1 MLMKICKLAGNLDED
16 QLDELDEVLP
26 EEHEQDQ
33 DEELIDEWLGM
44 DSKALTELMRDMM
57 PARHML
63 VKVGVYWSLFA
74 HMCSIRPSCWST
86 CCTWA

>member
-1 MLMKICKLAGNLDED
+1 MKICELAGNLDED
-16 QLDELDEVLP
+16 QLDELDGVLP

-44 DSKALTELMRDMM
+44 DSEALAELTRDVM

-63 VKVGVYWSLFA
+63 VKVGVYWSSFV
-74 HMCSIRPSCWST
+74 HMCHIRLSCWSMY
-86 CCTWA
+86 CTWA